1 MAAALLALLVRVIRW
16 HQTAAMMNDG
26 PEFIRLAQAI
36 AAGDWHTALS
46 HPYHP
51 LYPLAIRLAHG
62 FTADWER
69 AAVAVSVIAGAA
81 AVLALYELLREGFDA
96 RIAALGAFLLAVQ
109 PVAIE
114 LADVQS
120 DALYLALFLGSASCL
135 LRAYLRESALHAAL
149 AGVCAGLAYLT
160 RPEGVG
166 TVLVGMGLFGFEL
179 VRRQWDLGRALR
191 LALPLGLAAALVMGP
206 YVTQLSIQ
214 AGRPTLTA
222 KKSVTHMLGVSEKGA
237 RPEPAVDPLLAAHP
251 ELAPLP
257 RGVRPFRDAPAP
269 QGASTLTYALK
280 QLAGESF
287 RALRPEGVLL
297 LALGLWAARGGIT
310 RRGWLFAAYT
320 ALYAVVLF
328 GLAATSDYLSRRHV
342 LPPATLLFGYEA
354 LGVTV
359 IAGWLGRV
367 LRPPALRWAVPL
379 ALVAALGLGKS
390 LRPDRQ
396 DALPERRAA
405 DWVRTEGELGSGES
419 VAAIKR
425 RVGYYASA
433 PFVDLRQ
440 APHPA
445 LLLEFLRREHVR
457 YVIVSAKERDELLRL
472 TEASPDALALRHEEA
487 LGKDQAFVYELRG

>member
-26 PEFIRLAQAI
+26 PEFIRLAQAM
-36 AAGDWHTALS
+36 AAGDWHSALS

-51 LYPLAIRLAHG
+51 LYPFAVRVAHL
-62 FTADWER
+62 FSPDWER
-69 AAVAVSVIAGAA
+69 AAVGVSVVAGAA
-81 AVLALYELLREGFDA
+81 AVVALWALLREAFDA
-96 RIAALGAFLLAVQ
+96 RVAATGAFLLAVQ

-120 DALYLALFLGSASCL
+120 DALYLALFVASAAFL
-135 LRAYLRESALHAAL
+135 LRAYLRESGSNAAL

-166 TVLVGMGLFGFEL
+166 TVLVGGALAAFEL
-179 VRRQWDLGRALR
+179 ARRQWDLSRALR
-191 LALPLGLAAALVMGP
+191 LALPLGIAAALVMGP
-206 YVTQLSIQ
+206 YVAHLSIQ

-222 KKSVTHMLGVSEKGA
+222 KKSVTHMIGVSGEGA
-237 RPEPAVDPLLAAHP
+237 RPEKAIDPLLAAHP

-269 QGASTLTYALK
+269 QGASTLSYALA
-280 QLAGESF
+280 QLAGETF

-297 LALGLWAARGGIT
+297 LALGLFAVRGGVT
-310 RRGWLFAAYT
+310 RRGVLFAAYT

-342 LPPATLLFGYEA
+342 LPPVTLLLGYEA

-359 IAGWLGRV
+359 VAGSLGR
-367 LRPPALRWAVPL
+367 LRPPALRIALPL
-379 ALVAALGLGKS
+379 LLVAGLGLGKS

-405 DWVRTEGELGSGES
+405 QWVRNEGELHPGDA

-425 RVGYYASA
+425 RVGYYADA

-457 YVIVSAKERDELLRL
+457 YVIVSGKERDELLRL
-472 TEASPDALALRHEEA
+472 TEASPDALELRHREA
-487 LGKDQAFVYELRG
+487 LGKYEAFVFELRG